1 MNSRSG
7 SSRRTRRTLVLAAA
21 GAVAATGVAAG
32 PSAAAPIPGAGN
44 PTRLTAFSSCVD
56 LLTTVK
62 ARVTPLVGPYGVSAY
77 GLQASPPPSD
87 VARAPGD
94 VIPPAV
100 MAPVPAAPAA
110 GAPTAAPEPAPT
122 PTEGV
127 DYSGTNVQEA
137 GVDEPDIVKTDGRR
151 VFAIANG
158 KLEALTVSGGIPTL
172 AGSLALDD
180 VSPSEMLLSGNRL
193 VVIGTGPPTVPLPVI
208 DPVPVTGGPIAVDPV
223 PVAPGRLVAPVPP
236 GIFPYYQTATVL
248 AEVDVSN
255 PAGMKLVSKAT
266 FDGRYVSAR
275 LTGTSARVVIS
286 SAPREIPFI
295 APAAPDPTA
304 TAQATDEN
312 RAVVGATGTRNWMLR
327 YKLENAAGADL
338 AEGRAVRCRAVE
350 RPKVFSGLGMLNVLT
365 LDLSKGMRIADSE
378 AVMSDGDLVYAS
390 PTSLYV
396 ATQRWYDPAALD
408 SLTPTQVGRL
418 ATLIHR
424 FDISD
429 PDRTVYRSSG
439 AVPGTLLNQFS
450 MSESNGVLRVA
461 STDEPSWWGGSQ
473 PGGPESMVT
482 DLKDTG
488 GTLARI
494 GQVGGLGQGERIYA
508 VRFLGDRGYVVTFRR
523 MDPLYVLDLSDPA
536 NPTVT
541 GQLKIPGYS
550 AYLHPVGDDLLL
562 GVGQDATPEGRV
574 TGTQVSLFDVADPA
588 NPRRLQQ
595 LTLGAGWSEAESDHH
610 AFLYWPPTG
619 LLVIPVTSYGSV
631 STPEG
636 GAPPAPF
643 LGAVGMRVSRSA
655 LTEIGH
661 ITHPA
666 PDTGYSG
673 GTSLRRSMVI
683 GKSVL
688 TVSDAGVKASALDTL
703 ADRVWVPFGS

>member
-21 GAVAATGVAAG
+21 GVVATAAAAG
-32 PSAAAPIPGAGN
+32 PSAAAPVPGKPN
-44 PTRLTAFSSCVD
+44 PARLTAFSSCVD

-62 ARVTPLVGPYGVSAY
+62 ARVMPLVGPYGVSAY
-77 GLQASPPPSD
+77 GLAGPPLAGD
-87 VARAPGD
+87 VVRAPGD
-94 VIPPAV
+94 VIPPVA
-100 MAPVPAAPAA
+100 MTPSAPAAPAT
-110 GAPTAAPEPAPT
+110 GAPATAPEPAPV
-122 PTEGV
+122 EGV
-127 DYSGTNVQEA
+127 DYSGTNVQDA

-193 VVIGTGPPTVPLPVI
+193 VVIGTGPPTVPPPPIV
-208 DPVPVTGGPIAVDPV
+208 DPVPVSGGPAIAVDPV
-223 PVAPGRLVAPVPP
+223 PVSPARPIAPIPP
-236 GIFPYYQTATVL
+236 GLYPYYQPATVL

-255 PAGMKLVSKAT
+255 PAAMKLVSKAT
-266 FDGRYVSAR
+266 FDGNYVSAR

-286 SAPREIPFI
+286 SSPREIPFV

-304 TAQATDEN
+304 TVQATDEN

-396 ATQRWYDPAALD
+396 ATQRWYDPAVQD

-418 ATLIHR
+418 TTLIHR

-429 PDRTVYRSSG
+429 PDRTLYRSSG
-439 AVPGTLLNQFS
+439 TVPGSLLNQFS

-461 STDEPSWWGGSQ
+461 STDEPSWWSGSQ

-482 DLKDTG
+482 DLKETG

-541 GQLKIPGYS
+541 GELKIPGYS
-550 AYLHPVGDDLLL
+550 AYLHPMAGDMLI

-574 TGTQVSLFDVADPA
+574 TGTQVSLFDVADPTS
-588 NPRRLQQ
+588 PKLLQR

-610 AFLYWPPTG
+610 AFLFWPPTG
-619 LLVIPVTSYGSV
+619 LLVIPVTSYGAVES
-631 STPEG
+631 PQG
-636 GAPPAPF
+636 GAPAPPF
-643 LGAVGMRVSRSA
+643 LGAVGMHVSRTD
-655 LTEIGH
+655 LTEIGR

-666 PDTGYSG
+666 PSTGYAG

-683 GKSVL
+683 GSSVL
-688 TVSDAGVKASALDTL
+688 TVSDAGVKASTLNTL
-703 ADRVWVPFGS
+703 ADRAWVPFAS